1 MSIIAASGISKSFV
15 TQLIFS
21 DATFRIE
28 EKDRIGIVGTNGA
41 GKTTLFKI
49 LTGAEDVDEGT
60 IFYDK
65 RISVSYMEQHT
76 DYTSTKTPLQEVEEV
91 FAELDRM
98 EKRINEL
105 TEKLSIYGDKNWIEE
120 HARLLEEFEN
130 KGGLTYKGR
139 CRSTLLGLGFNEK
152 DLELP
157 MCALSGGQRTRV
169 MLAKTLL
176 MNCDIMLLDEP
187 TNHLDMD
194 ATRWLEN
201 FLMSYKNAFM
211 VISHDRYFLDRVTTK
226 TFEIENQKLT
236 CYNGNYTKYKE
247 LKALDRLTLERDYE
261 KKQKE
266 VKRIE
271 GIIAKQKTFGQERN
285 YVTIRSKQKQ
295 IDRIVDS
302 MEKPDQDPES
312 VRFSFKA
319 CSGTGY
325 DVLTINNLAK
335 SFGEK
340 EIFKN
345 VNMEIKAG
353 DRSFIFGANGCG
365 KTTLLRT
372 VIGQIEADAGTVK
385 TGARVKIGYFE
396 QGTGELN
403 GDKTAFDEL
412 LDEYPHLT
420 NTEIRSVLGT
430 FLFKGDDVFKQ
441 IKTLSG
447 GEYARIKLAKFMLAD
462 TNFLILDEPTNHL
475 DIQSKEVLEQALE
488 NYDGTILAVSH
499 DRYFIQKLAN
509 NIFVMNDKGVK
520 QYKCSYTE
528 FEEIMEKGS
537 EPVKAPDSEKKPKEE
552 SDYAKRK
559 QIAAEERKKKN
570 RLENLEKKI
579 KETEDQKADLEKQLE
594 DPEISGDY
602 TKLTEISKKIEEFQQ
617 LADELFEEWSEL
629 AEE

>member
-1 MSIIAASGISKSFV
+1 MSIIAASGISKSFA
-15 TQLIFS
+15 TQEIFS

-49 LTGAEDVDEGT
+49 LTGTEDVDEGT
-60 IFYDK
+60 LFFDK
-65 RISVSYMEQHT
+65 RITVSYMEQHT
-76 DYTSTKTPLQEVEEV
+76 DYTSTKTPLEEVEEV
-91 FAELDRM
+91 FADLSKM
-98 EKRINEL
+98 ESRINEL
-105 TEKLSIYGDKNWIEE
+105 ASKLELYGDKRWIEE
-120 HARLLEEFEN
+120 HARLLEEFEIR
-130 KGGLTYKGR
+130 GGLTFKSR
-139 CRSTLLGLGFNEK
+139 CRSTLLGLGFKEK

-169 MLAKTLL
+169 MLAKTLM

-194 ATRWLEN
+194 ATKWLEN
-201 FLMSYKNAFM
+201 FLSSYKNAIM
-211 VISHDRYFLDRVTTK
+211 VISHDRYFLDRVTTR
-226 TFEIENQKLT
+226 TFEIENQKIT

-247 LKALDRLTLERDYE
+247 LKELDRLTLERDYD

-295 IDRIVDS
+295 IDRIVS
-302 MEKPDQDPES
+302 TMEKPEKDPES

-325 DVLTINNLAK
+325 DVLTVNGLTK

-340 EIFKN
+340 NIFKN
-345 VNMEIKAG
+345 IDMEVKAG
-353 DRSFIFGANGCG
+353 DRSFIFGPNGCG
-365 KTTLLRT
+365 KTTLLKII
-372 VIGQIEADAGTVK
+372 IGQLEAEAGSVK

-403 GDKTAFDEL
+403 GEKTAFDEL

-475 DIQSKEVLEQALE
+475 DIQSKEVLEKALE

-509 NIFVMNDKGVK
+509 NIFVMKDNGIT
-520 QYKCSYTE
+520 QYKCSYSE
-528 FEEIMEKGS
+528 FEEILEKGK
-537 EPVKAPDSEKKPKEE
+537 EEVRAETAIKKPKEE

-570 RLENLEKKI
+570 RLEALEKKI
-579 KETEDQKADLEKQLE
+579 KETEDEKANLEKSLE
-594 DPEISGDY
+594 DPEISTDF
-602 TKLTEISKKIEEFQQ
+602 TKLAEISKKIEELQKA
-617 LADELFEEWSEL
+617 ADELFEEWSSL
-629 AEE
+629 AED

>member
-1 MSIIAASGISKSFV
+1 MSIIAASGISKSFA
-15 TQLIFS
+15 TQEIFS

-49 LTGAEDVDEGT
+49 LTGTEDVDEGT
-60 IFYDK
+60 LFFDK
-65 RISVSYMEQHT
+65 RITVSYMEQHT
-76 DYTSTKTPLQEVEEV
+76 DYTSTKTPLEEVEEV
-91 FAELDRM
+91 FADLSKM
-98 EKRINEL
+98 ESRINEL
-105 TEKLSIYGDKNWIEE
+105 ASKLELYGDKRWIEE
-120 HARLLEEFEN
+120 HARLLEEFEIR
-130 KGGLTYKGR
+130 GGLTFKSR
-139 CRSTLLGLGFNEK
+139 CRSTLLGLGFKEK

-169 MLAKTLL
+169 MLAKTLM

-194 ATRWLEN
+194 ATKWLEN
-201 FLMSYKNAFM
+201 FLSSYKNAIM
-211 VISHDRYFLDRVTTK
+211 VISHDRYFLDRVTTR
-226 TFEIENQKLT
+226 TFEIENQKIT

-247 LKALDRLTLERDYE
+247 LKELDRLTLERDYD

-295 IDRIVDS
+295 IDRIVS
-302 MEKPDQDPES
+302 TMEKPEKDPES

-325 DVLTINNLAK
+325 DVLTVNGLTK

-340 EIFKN
+340 NIFKN
-345 VNMEIKAG
+345 I
-353 DRSFIFGANGCG
+353 D
-365 KTTLLRT
+365 
-372 VIGQIEADAGTVK
+372 IGQLEAEAGSVK

-403 GDKTAFDEL
+403 GEKTAFDEL

-475 DIQSKEVLEQALE
+475 DIQSKEVLEKALE

-509 NIFVMNDKGVK
+509 NIFVMKDNGIT
-520 QYKCSYTE
+520 QYKCSYSE
-528 FEEIMEKGS
+528 FEEILEKGK
-537 EPVKAPDSEKKPKEE
+537 EEVRAETAIKKPKEQ

-570 RLENLEKKI
+570 RLEALEKKI
-579 KETEDQKADLEKQLE
+579 KETEDEKANLEKSLE
-594 DPEISGDY
+594 DPEISTDF
-602 TKLTEISKKIEEFQQ
+602 TKLAEISKKIEELQKV
-617 LADELFEEWSEL
+617 ADELFEEWSSL
-629 AEE
+629 AED